1 MDWGH
6 EGVEKDLT
14 KIAEHLIDWAEVA
27 SYLELTPTD
36 IHDIREK
43 YQDKPP
49 LQRCDHENRLTYL
62 LIINFIQ
69 ASSVEDMEE

>member
-1 MDWGH
+1 M
-6 EGVEKDLT
+6 EKDLS
-14 KIAEHLIDWAEVA
+14 KIAEDLTNWEEIA
-27 SYLELTPTD
+27 SHLELTSTD

-43 YQDKPP
+43 HQDKPP